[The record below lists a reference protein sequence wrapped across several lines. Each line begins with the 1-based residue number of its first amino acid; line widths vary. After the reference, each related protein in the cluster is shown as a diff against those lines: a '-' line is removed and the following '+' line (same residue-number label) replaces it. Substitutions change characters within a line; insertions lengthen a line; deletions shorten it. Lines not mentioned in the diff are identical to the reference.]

1 MAKNYT
7 VRDIYCLFPDVH
19 AWFHGQIILKKT
31 LRNPLKK
38 AVQPTCRSDTLTF
51 FNEVCIRSTVH
62 RTNSSLKNR
71 RTKVTLGGCYT
82 NEISLQLQRSKRLK
96 IKTEKS
102 INPLRNPV

>member
-51 FNEVCIRSTVH
+51 FNEVCIRSTEH
-62 RTNSSLKNR
+62 RTNSRLKYR
-71 RTKVTLGGCYT
+71 RTKVTLGGCLNKFT
-82 NEISLQLQRSKRLK
+82 ASEIQTFKNKDR
-96 IKTEKS
+96 KS